1 MKKIETE
8 VLVVGAGPAG
18 SMTARYAAKGGA
30 DVLMIEKR
38 QEIGS
43 PVRCAEGISKSLL
56 EKVELS
62 LPPKCVATDIKG
74 ARIFSP
80 CGHCLTVS
88 EKQAGDEVGLVLDRV
103 FFDKHLAKLAA
114 DEGADIR
121 LKTAATGLIKENGK
135 IAGVRTTSPD
145 GDFEIRAKCI
155 VGADGF
161 ESQVGRWA
169 GIDTQLAPTDIT
181 SCFQYRLT
189 CIDIDPNYCEFYLGS
204 RAPGGYIWIFPK
216 DEDTAN
222 VGMGIQLAQLKN
234 PGQIKKTL
242 DRFIAEDDRLR
253 KGRPLDTVAGAV
265 SISAPIDKT
274 VVDNMLLV
282 GDSARMIDP
291 ITGGGISNGCIA
303 GRIAGETLAEAHKK
317 RDFSEKI
324 LTKYEKGWRDEMEN
338 RLYRNWMAKE
348 KLIKLTDDT
357 FDKIIATLEEVGI
370 EKVSSLAILQA
381 VEKKYPD
388 LVKEF
393 KDLL

>member
-1 MKKIETE
+1 MKTIETE

-18 SMTARYAAKGGA
+18 SMTARFAAKGGA
-30 DVLMIEKR
+30 NVLMIEKR
-38 QEIGS
+38 QEIGA

-56 EKVELS
+56 RKVDLTLTS
-62 LPPKCVATDIKG
+62 KCVARNITG
-74 ARIFSP
+74 AKIFSP
-80 CGHCLTVS
+80 AGHCLILS
-88 EKQAGDEVGLVLDRV
+88 EEQAGDEVGLVLDRV
-103 FFDKHLAKLAA
+103 FFDKHIAKLAI
-114 DEGADIR
+114 DEGADVR
-121 LKTAATGLIKENGK
+121 LKTAATELIRENGK
-135 IAGVRTTSPD
+135 IAGAKATSPE
-145 GDFEIRAKCI
+145 GDLTIRAECV

-169 GIDTQLAPTDIT
+169 GIETKLSPNDIT

-189 CIDIDPNYCEFYLGS
+189 GLDYDANYCEFYLGS

-222 VGMGIQLAQLKN
+222 VGMGIQLSQLKT
-234 PGQIKKTL
+234 PGQIKRTL
-242 DRFIAEDDRLR
+242 DRFIAGDERLR
-253 KGRPLDTVAGAV
+253 NGKPLEMVSGAV
-265 SISAPIDKT
+265 SISAPIERT
-274 VVDNMLLV
+274 VMDNLLLV

-303 GRIAGETLAEAHKK
+303 GRIAGETLAEAHAKK
-317 RDFSEKI
+317 DFSEKM
-324 LTKYEKGWRDEMEN
+324 LQRYEKGWRDEMEN

-348 KLIKLTDDT
+348 KLIGLTDDA
-357 FDKIIATLEEVGI
+357 FDKIISTLAEVGV

-393 KDLL
+393 RDLL